1 VPPFSTNPVSRSPST
16 TSAARNRR
24 PSSAWRTTAPVAPT
38 APTGG
43 AAAPTASGTCSGTYI
58 EKDSK
63 AVECFAGDVTGAA
76 TIVCGKSEYT
86 QMVCQVNG
94 DPRRCADARN
104 WVLATCP

>member
-1 VPPFSTNPVSRSPST
+1 MHE
-16 TSAARNRR
+16 
-24 PSSAWRTTAPVAPT
+24 TAPVAPT